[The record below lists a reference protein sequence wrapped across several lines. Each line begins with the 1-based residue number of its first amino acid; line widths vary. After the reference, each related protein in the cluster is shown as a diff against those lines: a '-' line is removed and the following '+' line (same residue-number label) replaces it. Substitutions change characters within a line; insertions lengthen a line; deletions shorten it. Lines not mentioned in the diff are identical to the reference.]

1 MPAPLRER
9 RPWPMKWI
17 VLAII
22 VVIVPYTYLTL
33 HYRRPGKAFQPY
45 ADLKDR
51 VNTRRLLS
59 SGFQRI
65 TLTAQRPADPARS
78 VLNAPIAASAGGLP
92 DVLRS
97 SLVDEPKL
105 PAEILTVSAAPN
117 ATVTNPYSVQFS
129 CSLVDNRQQLAGAS
143 LYVRNDEIFLVPTFE
158 RLGGDLIA
166 RSRENVVLLTVPAG
180 ALKAGGYR
188 ATILGERASKTWTVQ
203 VH

>member
-1 MPAPLRER
+1 
-9 RPWPMKWI
+9 MKWI

-59 SGFQRI
+59 GGFQRI
-65 TLTAQRPADPARS
+65 TLVAQRPADPARS
-78 VLNAPIAASAGGLP
+78 VLNAPIAAGAGGLP
-92 DVLRS
+92 EVLRS

-105 PAEILTVSAAPN
+105 PAEIIGVSAAPN
-117 ATVTNPYSVQFS
+117 ATTTDPYLVQFS
-129 CSLVDNRQQLAGAS
+129 CSLIDNRQQLAGAS

-180 ALKAGGYR
+180 ALKVGGYR
-188 ATILGERASKTWTVQ
+188 ATILGERTSKTWTLQ

>member
-1 MPAPLRER
+1 
-9 RPWPMKWI
+9 MKWI
-17 VLAII
+17 VLAIV

-65 TLTAQRPADPARS
+65 TLVAQRPADPSRS
-78 VLNAPIAASAGGLP
+78 LLNAPIVPSAGGLP
-92 DVLRS
+92 ESLRS

-105 PAEILTVSAAPN
+105 PAEILTVSAAAN
-117 ATVTNPYSVQFS
+117 ATTGAPYVVQFS
-129 CSLVDNRQQLAGAS
+129 CSLLDNRQQLAGAS
-143 LYVRNDEIFLVPTFE
+143 LYVRNDEIFLVPAFE
-158 RLGGDLIA
+158 RLGGDLTA
-166 RSRENVVLLTVPAG
+166 RSRENVVLLTVPPG
-180 ALKAGGYR
+180 ALKTGGYR
-188 ATILGERASKTWTVQ
+188 ATILGERTSKTWTVQ